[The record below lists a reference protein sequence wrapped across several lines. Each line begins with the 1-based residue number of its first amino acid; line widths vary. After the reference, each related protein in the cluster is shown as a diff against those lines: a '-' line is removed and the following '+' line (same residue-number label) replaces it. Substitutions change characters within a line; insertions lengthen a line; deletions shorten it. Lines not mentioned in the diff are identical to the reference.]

1 MPGWHLIGI
10 SIGQARLPGAVVDPG
25 DGFTT
30 ALGAGIDPKKSPA
43 TERLSVIVCDDC
55 ERAKGSGDDCPPFA
69 VLNRQRDKAGRQPPR
84 LSGLEGL
91 TLQSD
96 QPSKLKQQDKPVR
109 PICR

>member
-55 ERAKGSGDDCPPFA
+55 EQAQALGDDRRSFTPFG
-69 VLNRQRDKAGRQPPR
+69 QQSDKAGRQGAPLP
-84 LSGLEGL
+84 GLDGL
-91 TLQSD
+91 MRQSD
-96 QPSKLKQQDKPVR
+96 QPPQPAEATG
-109 PICR
+109 